1 MGYSALEVLEKES
14 MTRRLILLTSCLAIT
29 LSLNAQQIGNDSPAS
44 KEDVEK
50 YLEVIHSHDMMKQI
64 MQAMSKPM
72 HDMVHQQFIKDQD
85 KLPPD
90 FEARMT
96 RVIDDMFNNM
106 PFDDMMQAMVPVYQ
120 KHFTHGDID
129 SLIAFYSAPI
139 GQKVLREMPAITAE
153 AMQSMMPIMRK
164 QMDAMT
170 QRVQQE
176 VAESLKAQ
184 K

>member
-1 MGYSALEVLEKES
+1 
-14 MTRRLILLTSCLAIT
+14 MTRRILVLLTFYFALA
-29 LSLNAQQIGNDSPAS
+29 LSLNAQQMGNDAPAS
-44 KEDVEK
+44 KEDIER
-50 YLEVIHSHDMMKQI
+50 YLDAIHSHDMMKQI

-85 KLPPD
+85 KLPAD

-96 RVIDDMFNNM
+96 RVVDDMFNNM

-120 KHFTHGDID
+120 KHFTHGDIQA
-129 SLIAFYSAPI
+129 LIAFYSAPV

-153 AMQSMMPIMRK
+153 AMQSMMPIMQK

-176 VAESLKAQ
+176 VAESIKAQ

>member
-1 MGYSALEVLEKES
+1 
-14 MTRRLILLTSCLAIT
+14 
-29 LSLNAQQIGNDSPAS
+29 
-44 KEDVEK
+44 
-50 YLEVIHSHDMMKQI
+50 
-64 MQAMSKPM
+64 M

-96 RVIDDMFNNM
+96 RVIDDMFTNM

-120 KHFTHGDID
+120 KHFTHGDIN

-139 GQKVLREMPAITAE
+139 GQKVLREMPAITGE

-170 QRVQQE
+170 ERVQQE
-176 VAESLKAQ
+176 VAESLKA
-184 K
+184 KK

>member
-1 MGYSALEVLEKES
+1 
-14 MTRRLILLTSCLAIT
+14 MTRRIILFTSCLAFA
-29 LSLNAQQIGNDSPAS
+29 LSLNAQQTGNDSPAS
-44 KEDVEK
+44 REDVER
-50 YLEVIHSHDMMKQI
+50 YLGVIHSHDMMKQV
-64 MQAMSKPM
+64 MQAMSKPV
-72 HDMVHQQFIKDQD
+72 HDMIHQQFIKDQD
-85 KLPPD
+85 KLPAD

-96 RVIDDMFNNM
+96 GIIDDMFNNM

-139 GQKVLREMPAITAE
+139 GQKVLREMPAITGE

-164 QMDAMT
+164 QMDAMQ

-176 VAESLKAQ
+176 VAESLKTSTKAAGSVNR

>member
-1 MGYSALEVLEKES
+1 MA
-14 MTRRLILLTSCLAIT
+14 RRLILLTFCFAFALT
-29 LSLNAQQIGNDSPAS
+29 LTAQQIGKDSPAS
-44 KEDVEK
+44 KEDIVR
-50 YLEVIHSHDMMKQI
+50 YLDVIHSHDMMKQI

-90 FEARMT
+90 FESRMT

-120 KHFTHGDID
+120 KHFTHGDVEA
-129 SLIAFYSAPI
+129 LIAFYSAPT
-139 GQKVLREMPAITAE
+139 GQKVLREMPAITGE

-164 QMDAMT
+164 QMEAMT

-176 VAESLKAQ
+176 AAESIKAQ

>member
-1 MGYSALEVLEKES
+1 MRRS
-14 MTRRLILLTSCLAIT
+14 MMLLTSFIVFA
-29 LSLNAQQIGNDSPAS
+29 LSVNAQQTAADTPAS

-50 YLEVIHSHDMMKQI
+50 YLQVVHSTDMMKQV

-72 HDMVHQQFIKDQD
+72 HEMVHQQFLKDQD

-90 FEARMT
+90 FEVRMN
-96 RVIDDMFNNM
+96 RIMDDMLNTL
-106 PFDDMMQAMVPVYQ
+106 PLDEMMQAMVPVYQ
-120 KHFTHGDID
+120 KHFTRGDLD
-129 SLIAFYSAPI
+129 SLIAFYSTPV
-139 GQKVLREMPAITAE
+139 GQKILREMPAISAE

-176 VAESLKAQ
+176 VAESLRGSQ

>member
-1 MGYSALEVLEKES
+1 
-14 MTRRLILLTSCLAIT
+14 MTRRLILLVFCFAFA
-29 LSLNAQQIGNDSPAS
+29 LSLNAQQTGNDSPAS
-44 KEDVEK
+44 KEDIQR
-50 YLEVIHSHDMMKQI
+50 YLDVIHSHDMMKQV

-96 RVIDDMFNNM
+96 KVIDDMFNNM
-106 PFDDMMQAMVPVYQ
+106 PFDEMTQAMVPVYQ
-120 KHFTHGDID
+120 KHFTHGDVEA
-129 SLIAFYSAPI
+129 LIAFYSAPI
-139 GQKVLREMPAITAE
+139 GQKILRETPAITGE

-176 VAESLKAQ
+176 VAESLKGQ
-184 K
+184 

>member
-1 MGYSALEVLEKES
+1 
-14 MTRRLILLTSCLAIT
+14 MTRRIILFTSCLAFA
-29 LSLNAQQIGNDSPAS
+29 LSLNAQQTGNDSPAS
-44 KEDVEK
+44 REDVER
-50 YLEVIHSHDMMKQI
+50 YLNVIHSHDMMKQV
-64 MQAMSKPM
+64 MQAMSKPV
-72 HDMVHQQFIKDQD
+72 HDMIHQQFIKDQD

-96 RVIDDMFNNM
+96 GIIDDMFNNM

-120 KHFTHGDID
+120 KHFAHGDID
-129 SLIAFYSAPI
+129 TLIAFYSAPI
-139 GQKVLREMPAITAE
+139 GQKVLREMPAITGE

-164 QMDAMT
+164 QMDAMQ

-176 VAESLKAQ
+176 VAESLKTSTKAAGSANR

>member
-1 MGYSALEVLEKES
+1 
-14 MTRRLILLTSCLAIT
+14 MTRRTIVLLIFCFGFAW
-29 LSLNAQQIGNDSPAS
+29 SLNAQQIGNDAPAS
-44 KEDVEK
+44 REDVER
-50 YLEVIHSHDMMKQI
+50 YLDAIHSHDVMKQI

-72 HDMVHQQFIKDQD
+72 HDMVHQQFLKDQD

-96 RVIDDMFNNM
+96 KVIDDMFNNM

-120 KHFTHGDID
+120 KHFTHGDVEA
-129 SLIAFYSAPI
+129 LIAFYSAPT
-139 GQKVLREMPAITAE
+139 GQKVLREMPAITGE

-164 QMDAMT
+164 QMDVMT

-176 VAESLKAQ
+176 VAESIKGQ

>member
-1 MGYSALEVLEKES
+1 MRRS
-14 MTRRLILLTSCLAIT
+14 MMLLTSFIVFA
-29 LSLNAQQIGNDSPAS
+29 LSVNAQQTAADTPAS

-50 YLEVIHSHDMMKQI
+50 YLQVVHSTDMMKQV

-72 HDMVHQQFIKDQD
+72 HEMVHQQFLKDQD

-90 FEARMT
+90 FEVRMN
-96 RVIDDMFNNM
+96 RIMDDMLNTL
-106 PFDDMMQAMVPVYQ
+106 PLDEMMQAMVPVYQ
-120 KHFTHGDID
+120 KHFTRGDLD
-129 SLIAFYSAPI
+129 SLIAFYSTPV
-139 GQKVLREMPAITAE
+139 GQKILREMPAISAE

-170 QRVQQE
+170 QRAQQE
-176 VAESLKAQ
+176 VAESLRGSQ